1 MSKRTTATSSIAG
14 IAGLLAVV
22 LTANMAGA
30 EKSSHYR
37 KFRASAPERGWGA
50 NNEPAYASRYDRGTS
65 AASKVTPLSGRG
77 IFDESIQAP

>member
-37 KFRASAPERGWGA
+37 QFRASAPERSLGA
-50 NNEPAYASRYDRGTS
+50 NNAPAYPSRYDRVTS
-65 AASKVTPLSGRG
+65 AVSRVTPASGRG
-77 IFDESIQAP
+77 IFEEFLSAP